1 MSINVYY
8 CSKSLINFSHLLLLS
23 ALMQSRYFDA
33 ENATV
38 EMHTRYL
45 SLCETVA
52 EFNNLLISK
61 VLRFSSKAISIDLFW
76 HLILNVNDDKKYSA
90 DK

>member
-1 MSINVYY
+1 MSVNVYY

-45 SLCETVA
+45 LCETVA
-52 EFNNLLISK
+52 EYNNLLISK

-76 HLILNVNDDKKYSA
+76 HLILNVNGDKKYPA